1 MNFIISGIQQVG
13 IGVPDV
19 EQIWKWYRK
28 YFGIDIKI
36 FQEAAEAPL
45 MTKYTGGKVQS
56 RTATL
61 ALSLQGGGG
70 FEIWQYTSRSTDK
83 ATFEIQ
89 AGDLGIYITRI
100 KCRNVKKCFE
110 WYKNEKLNVLGE
122 LTTTPDGTP
131 HFFVKDPNDNIF
143 EIAESTNWFSDTGHL
158 CGGVSGVILGVSDIE
173 KSIKLYGEV
182 LEYTEII
189 YDKTGNFED
198 FNALNGGNKKFRRM
212 LLTHPEKR
220 KGPFSELLGQTTLEL
235 IQAYDYSP
243 RKIFENRYWGD
254 WGYIH
259 LCFDVQNIPA
269 LKITCEK
276 AGFPF
281 VIDSGGNFDMGEAGG
296 HFTYI
301 EDPDGTL
308 IEFVEAYKIPII
320 KKIGWYLNL
329 RKRNPEK
336 PLPRFMLKSLKFNR
350 VKN

>member
-36 FQEAAEAPL
+36 FEEAAQAPL
-45 MTKYTGGKVQS
+45 MTKYTGGQVHS

-70 FEIWQYTSRSTDK
+70 FEIWQYTSRNTQK
-83 ATFEIQ
+83 AAFDIQ
-89 AGDLGIYITRI
+89 AGDLGIFITRI
-100 KCRNVKKCFE
+100 KCKNVTKCFE
-110 WYKNEKLNVLGE
+110 WFTKEKLNIVGALS
-122 LTTTPDGTP
+122 TAPDGKL
-131 HFFVKDPNDNIF
+131 HFFVKDPNDNLF
-143 EIAESTNWFSDTGHL
+143 EIAEGYDWYADTNHL
-158 CGGVSGVILGVSDIE
+158 CGGVAGVILGVSNIE
-173 KSIKLYGEV
+173 NSKKLYSDV
-182 LEYTEII
+182 LGYNQTLYDQTETFT
-189 YDKTGNFED
+189 DLH
-198 FNALNGGNKKFRRM
+198 ALNGGHKKFRRV
-212 LLTHPEKR
+212 LLTHTESR
-220 KGPFSELLGQTTLEL
+220 KGPFSELLGKTTIEL
-235 IQAYDYSP
+235 LQAYDYSP
-243 RKIFENRYWGD
+243 RKIFENRFWGD

-259 LCFDVQNIPA
+259 LCFDIQNMPA
-269 LKITCEK
+269 LKMACEN

-336 PLPRFMLKSLKFNR
+336 PLPRFMLKALKFNR